1 MKLEGKVVLVT
12 GGSSGLGKATAK
24 LLAENGAK
32 VMITGRDQKKVEQVA
47 KEINAVPFC
56 GDVTDDAS
64 IDLMFEE
71 LASKVG
77 SIDVLINN
85 AGIGSEWPE
94 VDQLSREQFQRVFD
108 VNVFGAA
115 MVGTRAAT
123 LMKEKKRGTIINIA
137 STAGLKGFARGSVY
151 VASKFALRGMTQCWQ
166 AELRPYNIRV
176 MGINPSEVP
185 TAFNQEN
192 REEREEEPKKLT
204 SNEIAHSIFS
214 ILLMDERGFIPE
226 LSVWA
231 TNPF

>member
-32 VMITGRDQKKVEQVA
+32 VMITGRDQQKVERVA

-56 GDVTDDAS
+56 GDVTNDES
-64 IDLMFEE
+64 IEKMFEE
-71 LASKVG
+71 LANKLG
-77 SIDVLINN
+77 SLDILINN
-85 AGIGSEWPE
+85 AGIGTEWPE
-94 VDQLSREQFQRVFD
+94 VDQLSREQFQRVFEI
-108 VNVFGAA
+108 NVFGAA
-115 MVGTRAAT
+115 MVGTRAAAI
-123 LMKEKKRGTIINIA
+123 MKEKKSGAIINIA

-192 REEREEEPKKLT
+192 REEKAEEPKKLT